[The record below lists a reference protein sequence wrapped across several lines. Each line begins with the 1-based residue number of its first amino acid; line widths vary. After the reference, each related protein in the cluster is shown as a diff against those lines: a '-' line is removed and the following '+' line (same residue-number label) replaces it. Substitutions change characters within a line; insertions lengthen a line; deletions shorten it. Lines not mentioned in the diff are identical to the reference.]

1 MNFTEDTTSGAEG
14 LDWLAR
20 ILNIDPQAVVVFIT
34 AFGNIEL
41 AVQAIKQGAADFVTK
56 PWQNEKLLAT
66 ISLALKLRKSKEHV
80 EILKTQQRQLLADRD
95 LRYQEI
101 IGNSQQMQEV
111 FRIIKKVAVTEANVL
126 ILGEN
131 GTGKE
136 LIARELHR
144 SSHKAPCPFIS
155 VDMGAI
161 AENLFES
168 ELFGHVKGAF
178 TDAKSNRV
186 GRFEMARQG
195 TLFLDEIGNLAL
207 PLQAKLLKALEER
220 QVIPVGSNTPRP
232 IDVRLICATN
242 APIYTRVDKQEFRQ
256 DLFYRINTIVIE
268 LPPLRER
275 KADIPLLVEEEGGR
289 NRIDSVELADTAHPA
304 LPVKD
309 LYPGESVHVDVPFE
323 LLSALIQRDADDLEP
338 FSVVI
343 FVNLFHI
350 WHLLPARS
358 TPRGPE
364 IEEHHLA
371 LECTEPDLLP
381 FR

>member
-1 MNFTEDTTSGAEG
+1 MTKTAGNILIVDDNEDILITAQLFLEHHHYSVYTEKNPQKIPALLRKNLFDVILLDMNFTEDTTSGAEG

-20 ILNIDPQAVVVFIT
+20 ILDIDPQAVVVFIT

-144 SSHKAPCPFIS
+144 SSHKAPYPFIS

-195 TLFLDEIGNLAL
+195 TLFLDEIGNLTL

-232 IDVRLICATN
+232 IM
-242 APIYTRVDKQEFRQ
+242 F
-256 DLFYRINTIVIE
+256 
-268 LPPLRER
+268 
-275 KADIPLLVEEEGGR
+275 G
-289 NRIDSVELADTAHPA
+289 
-304 LPVKD
+304 
-309 LYPGESVHVDVPFE
+309 
-323 LLSALIQRDADDLEP
+323 
-338 FSVVI
+338 
-343 FVNLFHI
+343 
-350 WHLLPARS
+350 
-358 TPRGPE
+358 
-364 IEEHHLA
+364 
-371 LECTEPDLLP
+371 
-381 FR
+381 